1 MGGWVI
7 QAIFD
12 ENSRSC
18 NFRCKQNGRVART
31 ELFHHGENSFRL
43 KIENVVLRLRLG
55 GCSGQHLNF

>member
-1 MGGWVI
+1 MERGWGGWVI

-18 NFRCKQNGRVART
+18 NVRCAQNGGMAKT

-43 KIENVVLRLRLG
+43 KIEKIA
-55 GCSGQHLNF
+55 